1 MDHDWETYRKEPDDE
16 AAVEKNKIFSSM
28 FFSGCFVLFL
38 WFVQFYQWASESDLS
53 VFGVLPGEITGLKG
67 IFTAPLVHADFSHLI
82 SNSVTLFLL
91 LFGILY
97 FYRSTA
103 VIVFVIIYI
112 TKGLL
117 VWFFARHSYHIGAS
131 GLVYGFAA
139 FLFFS
144 GLFRKD
150 KRSIALSLLI
160 VFLYGGMVW
169 GVLPIDPKIS
179 FESHLFGAVIGIV
192 CAFIFRKN
200 DPPPV
205 YEWEEEDYEDEFEDD
220 PDPEEGKLADETK
233 IDDDAEP
240 DNFRY

>member
-97 FYRSTA
+97 FYRSSA
-103 VIVFVIIYI
+103 IVFVIIYI
-112 TKGLL
+112 NP
-117 VWFFARHSYHIGAS
+117 H
-131 GLVYGFAA
+131 
-139 FLFFS
+139 FLIIFYIRV
-144 GLFRKD
+144 FRANMSNYQSDMKI
-150 KRSIALSLLI
+150 KINKSFYYLI
-160 VFLYGGMVW
+160 
-169 GVLPIDPKIS
+169 
-179 FESHLFGAVIGIV
+179 
-192 CAFIFRKN
+192 
-200 DPPPV
+200 
-205 YEWEEEDYEDEFEDD
+205 
-220 PDPEEGKLADETK
+220 
-233 IDDDAEP
+233 
-240 DNFRY
+240 